1 MIRHILI
8 ILTCVVS
15 VLLIGIIFFQ
25 SPRQESL
32 SNAFNGEKVYV
43 SSLNKTLIRMTYLLT
58 LILVLLLVAIKMI

>member
-8 ILTCVVS
+8 ILTCIVS
-15 VLLIGIIFFQ
+15 ILLIGIIFFQ

-43 SSLNKTLIRMTYLLT
+43 SSLNKMLIRITYLLT
-58 LILVLLLVAIKMI
+58 LVLVLLLVTLKLI

>member
-8 ILTCVVS
+8 ILTCIVS
-15 VLLIGIIFFQ
+15 VLLVGIIFFQ

-58 LILVLLLVAIKMI
+58 LVLVLLLVVIKLI

>member
-8 ILTCVVS
+8 ILTCIVS
-15 VLLIGIIFFQ
+15 ILLIGIIFFQ

-58 LILVLLLVAIKMI
+58 LVLVLLLIALKMI

>member
-8 ILTCVVS
+8 ILTCIVS
-15 VLLIGIIFFQ
+15 ILLIGIIFFQ

-58 LILVLLLVAIKMI
+58 LVLMLLLIALKMI

>member
-8 ILTCVVS
+8 ILTCIVS
-15 VLLIGIIFFQ
+15 VLLVGIIFFQ

-43 SSLNKTLIRMTYLLT
+43 SSLNKTLIRITYLLT
-58 LILVLLLVAIKMI
+58 LVLVLLLIALKMI

>member
-8 ILTCVVS
+8 ILTCIVS
-15 VLLIGIIFFQ
+15 ILLIGIIFFQ

-58 LILVLLLVAIKMI
+58 LILVLLLLTLKLI

>member
-8 ILTCVVS
+8 ILTCIVS
-15 VLLIGIIFFQ
+15 VLLVGIIFFQ

-43 SSLNKTLIRMTYLLT
+43 SSLNKALIRMTYLLT
-58 LILVLLLVAIKMI
+58 LVLVLLLVVIKLI

>member
-8 ILTCVVS
+8 ILTCIVS
-15 VLLIGIIFFQ
+15 ILLIGIIFFQ

-32 SNAFNGEKVYV
+32 SNALNGEKVYV

-58 LILVLLLVAIKMI
+58 LVLVLLLVAIKLI

>member
-8 ILTCVVS
+8 ILTCIVS
-15 VLLIGIIFFQ
+15 ILLIGIIFFQ

-58 LILVLLLVAIKMI
+58 LVLVLLLVAIKLI

>member
-1 MIRHILI
+1 MVRHILI
-8 ILTCVVS
+8 ILTCIVS
-15 VLLIGIIFFQ
+15 ILLIGIIFFQ

-58 LILVLLLVAIKMI
+58 LVLVLLLIALKMI

>member
-1 MIRHILI
+1 MRHILI
-8 ILTCVVS
+8 ILTCIVS
-15 VLLIGIIFFQ
+15 ILLIGIIFFQ

-58 LILVLLLVAIKMI
+58 LVLVLLLVILKLI

>member
-1 MIRHILI
+1 MMRHILI
-8 ILTCVVS
+8 ILTYIVS
-15 VLLIGIIFFQ
+15 ILLIGIIFFQ

>member
-1 MIRHILI
+1 MMRHILI
-8 ILTCVVS
+8 ILTCIVS
-15 VLLIGIIFFQ
+15 ILLIGIIFFQ

-58 LILVLLLVAIKMI
+58 LVLVLLLIAIKMI

>member
-8 ILTCVVS
+8 ILTCIVS
-15 VLLIGIIFFQ
+15 ILLIGIIFFQ

-32 SNAFNGEKVYV
+32 SNAFNGEKIYV

>member
-1 MIRHILI
+1 MMRHILI
-8 ILTCVVS
+8 ILTCIVS
-15 VLLIGIIFFQ
+15 ILLIGIIFFQ

-58 LILVLLLVAIKMI
+58 LVLVLLLVTLKLI

>member
-1 MIRHILI
+1 MRHILI
-8 ILTCVVS
+8 ILTCIVS
-15 VLLIGIIFFQ
+15 ILLIGIIFFQ

-58 LILVLLLVAIKMI
+58 LVLVLLLVTLKLI

>member
-8 ILTCVVS
+8 ILTCIVS
-15 VLLIGIIFFQ
+15 ILLIGIIFFQ

-43 SSLNKTLIRMTYLLT
+43 SSLNKTLIRITYLLT
-58 LILVLLLVAIKMI
+58 LVLVLLLIALKMI

>member
-1 MIRHILI
+1 MMRHILI
-8 ILTCVVS
+8 ILTCIVS
-15 VLLIGIIFFQ
+15 VLLVGIIFFQ

-58 LILVLLLVAIKMI
+58 LILVLLLVALKLI

>member
-8 ILTCVVS
+8 ILTCIVS
-15 VLLIGIIFFQ
+15 ILLIGIIFFQ

-58 LILVLLLVAIKMI
+58 LVLVLLLITLKMI